1 MKTFFYCYKKSGFW
15 EHRKHKKQKH
25 TPFPKQVFLYF
36 LFTRTK
42 NSFWKHKPNRPLV
55 FHQFLDKF
63 DMRNIPINKS
73 AFKWVFRDFNEI
85 IKMIAIIIK
94 YISSRDDIFIV
105 NNNEF
110 LQVEIE
116 ADSKIVIDSYNKKNN
131 IFSSITLL
139 IKNI

>member
-1 MKTFFYCYKKSGFW
+1 
-15 EHRKHKKQKH
+15 
-25 TPFPKQVFLYF
+25 
-36 LFTRTK
+36 
-42 NSFWKHKPNRPLV
+42 
-55 FHQFLDKF
+55 
-63 DMRNIPINKS
+63 MRNIPINKS

-116 ADSKIVIDSYNKKNN
+116 GDLKIVIDSYNKKNN

>member
-1 MKTFFYCYKKSGFW
+1 
-15 EHRKHKKQKH
+15 
-25 TPFPKQVFLYF
+25 
-36 LFTRTK
+36 
-42 NSFWKHKPNRPLV
+42 
-55 FHQFLDKF
+55 
-63 DMRNIPINKS
+63 MRNIPINKS

-116 ADSKIVIDSYNKKNN
+116 GDSKIVIDSYNKKNN
-131 IFSSITLL
+131 IFSSITIINKEYLEIILL
-139 IKNI
+139 SSYL